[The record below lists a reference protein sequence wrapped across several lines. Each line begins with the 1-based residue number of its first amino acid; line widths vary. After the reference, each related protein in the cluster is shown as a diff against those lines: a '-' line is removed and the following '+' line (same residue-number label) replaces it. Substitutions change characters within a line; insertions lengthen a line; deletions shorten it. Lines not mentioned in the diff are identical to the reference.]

1 MPPFKHKSETGRI
14 IRNGREN
21 LLAIWPKKPLSFC
34 KIEKLFCISV
44 LSLPKQPTNQSTK
57 QTTMTPTQQTVNVSS
72 AVALFLP
79 AIDAACAEH
88 STRTVHLLAE
98 HFGFDVNEA
107 LEKAGLAS
115 RPRPCLAPPV
125 TTEDPLLVIARQA
138 DRWNEAYEED
148 QRAKSV
154 PEQTASDPDLKEQE
168 YQERKLKAVESG
180 LRLQQERKLK
190 AEKRETLKKEKL
202 QKAADRKE
210 KQQQAAEIKAMRA
223 AERESKRE
231 AKEHAKHMKV
241 LARQEKK
248 AAKEEAD
255 RVKKA
260 AKAQKAKK
268 GKKAPEIAAAA
279 SQEHIDQFDIVDV
292 FAGDTGMAELC
303 PGDQHE
309 ADTMNVA
316 VEHSGQEAM
325 QRIRE
330 REDAEVG
337 FGRSQRQGDWL
348 LGNDDAAQ

>member
-1 MPPFKHKSETGRI
+1 
-14 IRNGREN
+14 
-21 LLAIWPKKPLSFC
+21 
-34 KIEKLFCISV
+34 
-44 LSLPKQPTNQSTK
+44 
-57 QTTMTPTQQTVNVSS
+57 MTPTQQTVNVSS

-115 RPRPCLAPPV
+115 KPRPRLAPPV

-138 DRWNEAYEED
+138 NRWNEAYEED
-148 QRAKSV
+148 QRTQSVLSPV
-154 PEQTASDPDLKEQE
+154 PEQPTTEQEYQERKLKAVESGLRLRQERKLKAEQPDPREQE

-190 AEKRETLKKEKL
+190 AEKREALKKEKL

-210 KQQQAAEIKAMRA
+210 KQRQAAEVKAMRA

-255 RVKKA
+255 RAKKA

-268 GKKAPEIAAAA
+268 ASKIAGAASQLTPPGCSQDFPRCNPRR
-279 SQEHIDQFDIVDV
+279 SQEHIDQFDIVDA
-292 FAGDTGMAELC
+292 FAGDTGMAELS

-348 LGNDDAAQ
+348 LGNDDDAAQ

>member
-1 MPPFKHKSETGRI
+1 MLLVMELKSFSIFR
-14 IRNGREN
+14 RAVRQM
-21 LLAIWPKKPLSFC
+21 KSQKPVPFC

-44 LSLPKQPTNQSTK
+44 LSLPKQPTKQTTK
-57 QTTMTPTQQTVNVSS
+57 QTTMTSTQQTVNVSS

-107 LEKAGLAS
+107 LEKAGLA
-115 RPRPCLAPPV
+115 PKPMPCLAPPV
-125 TTEDPLLVIARQA
+125 TTEDPVVEIAHQA
-138 DRWNEAYEED
+138 DRWR
-148 QRAKSV
+148 QHTQQKLSPV
-154 PEQTASDPDLKEQE
+154 PEEMASEHELKQPDKEQ
-168 YQERKLKAVESG
+168 KA
-180 LRLQQERKLK
+180 QERKLK
-190 AEKRETLKKEKL
+190 AEQREALKKEKL
-202 QKAADRKE
+202 QKAAERKE
-210 KQQQAAEIKAMRA
+210 KQRQAVEIKAMRA

-255 RVKKA
+255 RAKKA

-268 GKKAPEIAAAA
+268 APKIAGAA
-279 SQEHIDQFDIVDV
+279 SQEHIDQFDIVDA
-292 FAGDTGMAELC
+292 FAGDTGMAELS

-348 LGNDDAAQ
+348 LGNDDDAAQ

>member
-1 MPPFKHKSETGRI
+1 
-14 IRNGREN
+14 
-21 LLAIWPKKPLSFC
+21 
-34 KIEKLFCISV
+34 
-44 LSLPKQPTNQSTK
+44 
-57 QTTMTPTQQTVNVSS
+57 MTSTQQTVNVSS

-79 AIDAACAEH
+79 AIDAACTEH

-107 LEKAGLAS
+107 LEMAGLAP
-115 RPRPCLAPPV
+115 RPRPCLAPPA

-138 DRWNEAYEED
+138 SRWNQAYEED
-148 QRAKSV
+148 QRAQSVLSSVLSPV
-154 PEQTASDPDLKEQE
+154 PEQTASDPDLKEQQ

-180 LRLQQERKLK
+180 LRLRQERKLK

-210 KQQQAAEIKAMRA
+210 KQRQAAEIKAMRA

-255 RVKKA
+255 RAKKA
-260 AKAQKAKK
+260 AKVQKAKK
-268 GKKAPEIAAAA
+268 APKIAGAPG
-279 SQEHIDQFDIVDV
+279 QEHIDQFDIVTALV
-292 FAGDTGMAELC
+292 CDTSTAQLS

-316 VEHSGQEAM
+316 VEQSGQEAIE
-325 QRIRE
+325 RIRE
-330 REDAEVG
+330 REDEEVG

-348 LGNDDAAQ
+348 LGNGAAAQ